1 MDLKIVKHSI
11 DLMINAAMRINSF
24 NIDNVHNLTVYDVDI
39 LRELVDD
46 LKKIKEIVQRLHIRQ
61 IR

>member
-39 LRELVDD
+39 LRELVDRSE
-46 LKKIKEIVQRLHIRQ
+46 KKHFRFETR
-61 IR
+61 

>member
-11 DLMINAAMRINSF
+11 DLIINAAMRINRF

-46 LKKIKEIVQRLHIRQ
+46 LKKTFQ
-61 IR
+61 I

>member
-24 NIDNVHNLTVYDVDI
+24 NVHNLTVYDVDI

-46 LKKIKEIVQRLHIRQ
+46 LKKTFQ
-61 IR
+61 I